1 MQVVR
6 HAHWCAGFAAGENVE
21 HAGGNLYPGLWV
33 QLFLRLGVHGKE
45 EPAIRAQLV
54 PDCRR
59 EQTYI
64 RRGIVC
70 YVNCKICYLVHLEL
84 KIGLVNDIVCG
95 LIYVN
100 IMPVMDMIICE
111 P

>member
-1 MQVVR
+1 MRRILPPANMSSAEIYIKTVPDFG
-6 HAHWCAGFAAGENVE
+6 CSFGKFAA
-21 HAGGNLYPGLWV
+21 W
-33 QLFLRLGVHGKE
+33 KE
-45 EPAIRAQLV
+45 EPVARAQLV

-64 RRGIVC
+64 RGGILC
-70 YVNCKICYLVHLEL
+70 YMKCEICYLVHLEL
-84 KIGLVNDIVCG
+84 KIGLVNDIVCE

-100 IMPVMDMIICE
+100 VMPVMDMIICE

>member
-1 MQVVR
+1 M
-6 HAHWCAGFAAGENVE
+6 
-21 HAGGNLYPGLWV
+21 
-33 QLFLRLGVHGKE
+33 
-45 EPAIRAQLV
+45 

-70 YVNCKICYLVHLEL
+70 YANCEICYPVHLEL
-84 KIGLVNDIVCG
+84 KIGLVNDIVCE

-100 IMPVMDMIICE
+100 MIPVMDMIICA

>member
-1 MQVVR
+1 MKVVR
-6 HAHWCAGFAAGENVE
+6 HAHWCAGLAAGENVE

-33 QLFLRLGVHGKE
+33 QFDLRLRVHGRE
-45 EPAIRAQLV
+45 EPAVGRQSV

-70 YVNCKICYLVHLEL
+70 YVNYETCYLVHL
-84 KIGLVNDIVCG
+84 N
-95 LIYVN
+95 
-100 IMPVMDMIICE
+100 
-111 P
+111 